1 MSFFSQNNNAS
12 TVCGIT
18 DFNGLLRKV
27 VPVTGCTL
35 LLCTEGCAIG
45 SSHFQSVAIRRGT
58 LIPLFSFSRFTIEH
72 ASSRFSCRFVEMGDS
87 AIADFTV
94 SFNSPV
100 FWDFLYQHPTLALEN
115 PERSL
120 VNEWFGRME
129 WITDTFDGEI
139 CQQMVYGELHNLFI
153 AIEQRIVQL
162 FPPEVHDEKSAVW
175 SIPDRF
181 NALLGEH
188 ICHER
193 SVKFYASELCISPD
207 YLNKVCHRLMKTST
221 KALINDAVV
230 YELKRY
236 LAETDLTVEQIAARM
251 NYDNVS
257 YLCRFFRKVTG
268 QSMLEFR
275 RNWATGFSLF
285 SDHSPSSRIS
295 VPLDRM

>member
-12 TVCGIT
+12 TVCGTT

-35 LLCTEGCAIG
+35 LICTEGCAVG
-45 SSHFQSVAIRRGT
+45 SYHFQPVAIRCGT
-58 LIPLFSFSRFTIEH
+58 LVPLFTFSRFTIER
-72 ASSRFSCRFVEMGDS
+72 ASMRFSCRFVEMSDP

-94 SFNSPV
+94 NFNSPV
-100 FWDFLYQHPTLALEN
+100 FWDFLYRYPVFTIEKPAQRLA
-115 PERSL
+115 
-120 VNEWFGRME
+120 NEWFGRME

-139 CQQMVYGELHNLFI
+139 CQQMIYGELHNLFI
-153 AIEQRIVQL
+153 AIEQRIAQL

-175 SIPDRF
+175 SIPDRLT
-181 NALLGEH
+181 ALLDQH
-188 ICHER
+188 IHHER

-221 KALINDAVV
+221 KALINDTVI

-236 LAETDLTVEQIAARM
+236 LAETDLTVEQIAAQM

-257 YLCRFFRKVTG
+257 YLCRFFRNATG
-268 QSMLEFR
+268 QSMMEFR
-275 RNWATGFSLF
+275 RKQ
-285 SDHSPSSRIS
+285 R
-295 VPLDRM
+295 

>member
-1 MSFFSQNNNAS
+1 MSFFSSNSTAA
-12 TVCGIT
+12 TVCGTT

-35 LLCTEGCAIG
+35 LLCTEGFAVG
-45 SSHFQSVAIRRGT
+45 SSHFQPVVIRRGM
-58 LIPLFSFSRFTIEH
+58 LVPLFTHSRFVIERT
-72 ASSRFSCRFVEMGDS
+72 SSCFSCCFVEMSDP

-94 SFNSPV
+94 NFNSPV
-100 FWDFLYQHPTLALEN
+100 FWDFLYRHPILTLEN

-153 AIEQRIVQL
+153 AIEQRIAQL
-162 FPPEVHDEKSAVW
+162 FPPKEHDEKSAVW
-175 SIPDRF
+175 SIPDRL
-181 NALLGEH
+181 NALLNEH
-188 ICHER
+188 IHHER

-221 KALINDAVV
+221 KALINEAVV
-230 YELKRY
+230 YELKSY

-251 NYDNVS
+251 NYNNVS
-257 YLCRFFRKVTG
+257 YLCRFFRNATG
-268 QSMLEFR
+268 QSMMEFR
-275 RNWATGFSLF
+275 RKQ
-285 SDHSPSSRIS
+285 R
-295 VPLDRM
+295 

>member
-1 MSFFSQNNNAS
+1 MSFFSPNNNLP
-12 TVCGIT
+12 TVCGTT
-18 DFNGLLRKV
+18 DFNGLLCKV

-45 SSHFQSVAIRRGT
+45 TWHFQPVAIRRGM
-58 LIPLFSFSRFTIEH
+58 LVPLFTHSRFTIER
-72 ASSRFSCRFVEMGDS
+72 ASSRFSCRFVEMSDP

-94 SFNSPV
+94 NFNSPV
-100 FWDFLYQHPTLALEN
+100 FWDFLYRHPILTLEN
-115 PERSL
+115 PERRL

-153 AIEQRIVQL
+153 AIEQRIAQL
-162 FPPEVHDEKSAVW
+162 FPPEEHDEKSAVW
-175 SIPDRF
+175 SIPDRL
-181 NALLGEH
+181 NALLNEH
-188 ICHER
+188 IHHER

-221 KALINDAVV
+221 KALINEAVV
-230 YELKRY
+230 YELKHY

-257 YLCRFFRKVTG
+257 YLCRFFRNATG

-275 RNWATGFSLF
+275 RKQ
-285 SDHSPSSRIS
+285 R
-295 VPLDRM
+295 